1 MGKLIKFP
9 AHKVVY
15 NRPHP
20 EITEE
25 QLLQMKQHK
34 FIDQI
39 TEGLTLDIIHVLQ
52 DNVVDT
58 KTDVFLRDLAIV
70 IESIKGLL
78 KRDFGRN
85 HPMQTISDSIAKIHT
100 LKDGR
105 KVTDINY
112 ANLITKHKKES
123 KQKQEKRQ
131 QELDIQFDPDIN
143 LD

>member
-58 KTDVFLRDLAIV
+58 NNPVFLRDLAIV
-70 IESIKGLL
+70 IESIKALL
-78 KRDFGRN
+78 NRDFDRI
-85 HPMQTISDSIAKIHT
+85 HPMHAITDAIAKIHN
-100 LKDGR
+100 LPDGR
-105 KVTDINY
+105 KLTDINY
-112 ANLITKHKKES
+112 SRVSAKKPLKENV
-123 KQKQEKRQ
+123 E
-131 QELDIQFDPDIN
+131 EEPEINIEFDPDMN